1 MSRNRFY
8 VIFICLEIKNL
19 FIQKYVNP
27 AVFGDQVIINNNML
41 KKYVFIY
48 KFYAYSLNFKHFLLF
63 NSRLPHKSLKQM
75 KQSLFQ
81 VRCDRF
87 LLKFSRLRLLK
98 DSLNV
103 KVAIPSPFHENPAGR
118 PQNKENLAEMK
129 IIV

>member
-1 MSRNRFY
+1 MNSSVKYMSRNRFY

-87 LLKFSRLRLLK
+87 LLKFSRLRLL
-98 DSLNV
+98 
-103 KVAIPSPFHENPAGR
+103 
-118 PQNKENLAEMK
+118 
-129 IIV
+129 